1 MMSSSYYN
9 APPPTDANHTAVTAR
24 KQLGMSSS
32 SSNSRHHNQA
42 PSTVTAQQIPLYPQ
56 DKRLPLKQYPFRV
69 LGIFALLLVGLL
81 IMVGRFFW
89 LQIIDGPNL
98 AHKAKLSHQS
108 KRNQPLFRGE
118 ITDRRGDVLAQ
129 DALFYDL
136 FAHPSYFYGQPPEE
150 LARLLATTLGVDE
163 GVLAEKFKKKRKTL
177 NGKQLDTVVVAK
189 NISRQQLE
197 KVLALRISVPQLD
210 EKTNKPLL
218 DDAGNVQLM
227 RTKLNGLDPVQKPV
241 RRFPQ
246 GILAAHVLG
255 YVNDEAGV
263 SSGVHYVIGN
273 LIKKY
278 QLAHAGDVNAKQLLV
293 NGRGTP
299 LGGDMETL
307 RQYVRVSATNQIELT
322 LDAHLQYVVER
333 ELRAGVLKNKASR
346 GTVILMNPNNG
357 ELLAF
362 ASYPAFNPE
371 KFYKANMKEL
381 KNWAMTDVYEPGSTM
396 KILTVAMGIESGSIK
411 ENSTI
416 LDTGM
421 MQIGGWPIR
430 NYDYSKRPY
439 PGVIDLT
446 YLFQHS
452 SNIGSAKIALSI
464 PKAKYFQLL
473 TSLGFSKRTGIDMTG
488 ESSGSVSPSSTWG
501 EAQQASLGYGY
512 GLMATPLQMITAVA
526 AVANGGRW
534 VQPHVIKNIYD
545 LGGTQGN
552 ISGLRTVSPLMTFLN
567 RRSSKQVLKPSTSA
581 AVTRLLT
588 KSLEANKDHP
598 ANLGIINVAGKT
610 GTAKKSV
617 EGGRGYSND
626 LYTSFI
632 GFFPAEK
639 PKLLAMVVVDSPRVA
654 EAWGSTVAAPIFRNI
669 AMEAIHYY
677 GLAPRKAIQ
686 VDTPKVIV
694 VHKPNN
700 IGNKRRTTTV
710 NNHNTLPKQPATGL
724 DNNSQQSTTTPTVE
738 NTSATPTTPES
749 TNTTT
754 VTPSVETNTNT
765 VPEAPTPA
773 SENNR

>member
-1 MMSSSYYN
+1 MSSYYT
-9 APPPTDANHTAVTAR
+9 PPPTKQSVSSGKPRATSANARDSHKHPPIVTP
-24 KQLGMSSS
+24 Q
-32 SSNSRHHNQA
+32 H
-42 PSTVTAQQIPLYPQ
+42 PPLYTV
-56 DKRLPLKQYPFRV
+56 DKRLPLKQYPLRL

-81 IMVGRFFW
+81 IMIGRFFW

-150 LARLLATTLGVDE
+150 LARLLATTLGLDE
-163 GVLAEKFKKKRKTL
+163 GVLAEKFKKKRKTVD
-177 NGKQLDTVVVAK
+177 GKLLDTVVVAK

-197 KVLALRISVPQLD
+197 KVLALRVSVPQLD
-210 EKTNKPLL
+210 EKTNKPML
-218 DDAGNVQLM
+218 DDAGNIQFI

-246 GILAAHVLG
+246 GVLAAHVLG

-278 QLAHAGDVNAKQLLV
+278 QLAHATDGTAKQLLV

-299 LGGDMETL
+299 LGGDVETL

-439 PGVIDLT
+439 PGTIDLT

-464 PKAKYFQLL
+464 PKQKYYQLL

-526 AVANGGRW
+526 AVANGGKW

-545 LGGTQGN
+545 LGSTQGN
-552 ISGLRTVSPLMTFLN
+552 VSGLRTISPLMSFLN
-567 RRSSKQVLKPSTSA
+567 RRPAKQVLKPSTSA

-588 KSLEANKDHP
+588 KSLEANKEHP

-686 VDTPKVIV
+686 IETPKVVV
-694 VHKPNN
+694 VHKSASTATTLRT
-700 IGNKRRTTTV
+700 GASRKRSSEASQKPTATTTTGTV
-710 NNHNTLPKQPATGL
+710 PATTTLPT
-724 DNNSQQSTTTPTVE
+724 NSGSTE
-738 NTSATPTTPES
+738 AS
-749 TNTTT
+749 T
-754 VTPSVETNTNT
+754 TNTNGGSNNT
-765 VPEAPTPA
+765 AAVETSTSTTAPTNPNTEAPTPA
-773 SENNR
+773 TENTH